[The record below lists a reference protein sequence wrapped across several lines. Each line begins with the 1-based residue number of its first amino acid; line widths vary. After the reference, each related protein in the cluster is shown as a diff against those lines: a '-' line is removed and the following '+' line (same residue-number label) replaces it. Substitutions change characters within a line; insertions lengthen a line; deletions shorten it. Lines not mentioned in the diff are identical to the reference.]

1 MKTELKIAIDAAHEA
16 GELILNFYKASYEI
30 RDKGFHNPVTTAD
43 NASDAFLKETLR
55 NKFPDYGWLSEETAD
70 SSERLSK
77 QRIWVVDPL
86 DGTKEF
92 IEGVAHFVVSIAL
105 VEDNDPVLGVL
116 YNPVSKETFSAVKDS
131 GAELNGQ
138 PIRCSEVEKTKNMI
152 ILNSRSETRR
162 GLWNKYQS
170 AFKELRAIGSVA
182 YKIGLIAAGK
192 ADIFASLR
200 PKNEWDICAGHCIVR
215 EAGGDLLTLKGETIK
230 YNQKKTIIKPGLYA
244 GARSVLETLFNTFN
258 A

>member
-1 MKTELKIAIDAAHEA
+1 MKTELKIAIDAAHQA
-16 GELILNFYKASYEI
+16 GDLVLKFYKSSYEV
-30 RDKGFHNPVTTAD
+30 RNKGYHNPVTTAD
-43 NASDAFLKETLR
+43 NASDNFLKESLT
-55 NKFPDYGWLSEETAD
+55 NKFPDYGWLSEETVD
-70 SSERLSK
+70 TSDRLNK
-77 QRIWVVDPL
+77 QRVWVVDPL

-92 IEGVAHFVVSIAL
+92 IAGVAHFVVSVAL
-105 VEDNDPVLGVL
+105 VEENEPILGVL
-116 YNPVSKETFSAVKDS
+116 YNPVSKETFSAARGL
-131 GAELNGQ
+131 GATLNGHT
-138 PIRCSEVEKTKNMI
+138 IRCSEVAISKDMI
-152 ILNSRSETRR
+152 ILNSRSETRY

-244 GARSVLETLFNTFN
+244 GANSVLDLLFDIFN

>member
-1 MKTELKIAIDAAHEA
+1 MKTELKIAIDAAHQA
-16 GELILNFYKASYEI
+16 GDLILNFYKSSYEI
-30 RDKGFHNPVTTAD
+30 RNKGFHNPVTSAD
-43 NASDAFLKETLR
+43 NASDTFLKDTLR
-55 NKFPDYGWLSEETAD
+55 DKFPDYGWLSEETLD
-70 SSERLSK
+70 SSDRLNK
-77 QRIWVVDPL
+77 QRVWVVDPL

-131 GAELNGQ
+131 GAKLNGQ
-138 PIRCSEVEKTKNMI
+138 PIQCSEVEKTKNMI
-152 ILNSRSETRR
+152 ILNSRSETRH

-182 YKIGLIAAGK
+182 YKIGLTAAGK